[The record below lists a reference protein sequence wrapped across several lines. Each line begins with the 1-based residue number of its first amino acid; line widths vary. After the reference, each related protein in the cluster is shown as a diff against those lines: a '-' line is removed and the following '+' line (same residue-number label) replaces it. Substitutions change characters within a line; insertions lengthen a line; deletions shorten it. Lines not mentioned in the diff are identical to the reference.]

1 MVGAAR
7 PDMRAREG
15 DGSQISAA
23 ALRRRCRCRAEVRA
37 APQGR
42 RTSKEMKGPD
52 APGGTQ
58 GRRHTGG
65 GS

>member
-23 ALRRRCRCRAEVRA
+23 ALRRRRCRAEVHA
-37 APQGR
+37 AQRGR

-52 APGGTQ
+52 APGRTQ